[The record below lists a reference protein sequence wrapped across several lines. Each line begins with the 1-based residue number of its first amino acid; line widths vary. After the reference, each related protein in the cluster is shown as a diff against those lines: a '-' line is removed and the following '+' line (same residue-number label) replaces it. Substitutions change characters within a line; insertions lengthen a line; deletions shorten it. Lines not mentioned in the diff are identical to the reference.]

1 MTKTKLASAKKRSRP
16 GSLGELYDLL
26 DWAFHLHRTRL
37 GNLNVREL
45 SEELEVSTQ
54 AMYRWFNSERLPAK
68 QVRKVVELS
77 KGRLSLEKLA
87 PFSL

>member
-1 MTKTKLASAKKRSRP
+1 MTKTKQVQIKKRSRP
-16 GSLGELYDLL
+16 GSLGELYDLM
-26 DWAFHLHRTRL
+26 DSAFHLHRTRL

-45 SEELEVSTQ
+45 SEDLEVSVQ
-54 AMYRWFNSERLPAK
+54 AMYRWFQAERLPAK

-77 KGRLSLEKLA
+77 KGRLTLEKLA